1 MNISGTHSQKTDRFE
16 DVYENFYGAVYN
28 YVYRILLHRQNTE
41 DVVSETFIRAMRAF
55 QSYDGKKGN
64 VFGWLC
70 KIAHNCTMDFLR
82 AQAVRLSV
90 PLEEL
95 MEREDFPEATCN
107 KWDADSDKWQV
118 WDILRQ
124 LRLSERELLTLRYW
138 VGLSDREIGVRLGIT
153 EKAVSSRFHRILEK
167 CRKLA
172 KTD

>member
-1 MNISGTHSQKTDRFE
+1 
-16 DVYENFYGAVYN
+16 
-28 YVYRILLHRQNTE
+28 
-41 DVVSETFIRAMRAF
+41 
-55 QSYDGKKGN
+55 
-64 VFGWLC
+64 
-70 KIAHNCTMDFLR
+70 
-82 AQAVRLSV
+82 
-90 PLEEL
+90 